1 MKSNRETGEGFADL
15 LVETENP
22 DAGII
27 IELKSVD
34 RLSELD
40 GACRQAIAQ
49 IHERRYDRTL
59 RDEGRDDILAYG
71 IAFYKKRC
79 RVAVEKM

>member
-1 MKSNRETGEGFADL
+1 MIEEQLNRLLGNAISVFDTRGE
-15 LVETENP
+15 
-22 DAGII
+22 
-27 IELKSVD
+27 

-71 IAFYKKRC
+71 ITFYKKRC
-79 RVAVEKM
+79 RVLVEKMSTKRKEQEEK

>member
-1 MKSNRETGEGFADL
+1 MIEEQLNRLLGNAISVFDTRGE
-15 LVETENP
+15 
-22 DAGII
+22 
-27 IELKSVD
+27 

-49 IHERRYDRTL
+49 IYERRYDRTL

-79 RVAVEKM
+79 RVLVEKMSTKRKEQEEK